1 MPCQPCDIVHYD
13 DDGDDDDAE
22 DDDDDDDDDHDDN
35 GADDNGADDDDDDDN
50 GADDDAAHAHV
61 DAVVRLS
68 QIGVRQT
75 LRKQSS
81 QTELHEPGCCSTQA
95 T

>member
-1 MPCQPCDIVHYD
+1 MPCQHYDIVHYD

-22 DDDDDDDDDHDDN
+22 DDDDDDDD
-35 GADDNGADDDDDDDN
+35 NGADDDDDDGN

-81 QTELHEPGCCSTQA
+81 QTELNEPGCCPTQA

>member
-1 MPCQPCDIVHYD
+1 MTSMVDCVLRTEH
-13 DDGDDDDAE
+13 DA
-22 DDDDDDDDDHDDN
+22 DHAN
-35 GADDNGADDDDDDDN
+35 
-50 GADDDAAHAHV
+50 V

-81 QTELHEPGCCSTQA
+81 QTELTETGCCPTQA

>member
-1 MPCQPCDIVHYD
+1 MTSICQYYDIVHDD

-22 DDDDDDDDDHDDN
+22 DDYDDD
-35 GADDNGADDDDDDDN
+35 DDDDDDDN
-50 GADDDAAHAHV
+50 GADDDADHANA
-61 DAVVRLS
+61 DAVVRWS

-75 LRKQSS
+75 LRKQGS
-81 QTELHEPGCCSTQA
+81 QTELTETGFCPTQA

>member
-1 MPCQPCDIVHYD
+1 MTSMVDCVLRTKHPCPQP
-13 DDGDDDDAE
+13 DDA
-22 DDDDDDDDDHDDN
+22 N

-81 QTELHEPGCCSTQA
+81 QTELNEPGCCPTQA

>member
-1 MPCQPCDIVHYD
+1 MPCQHYDIVHYD
-13 DDGDDDDAE
+13 DDGDDDDDAE
-22 DDDDDDDDDHDDN
+22 DDDDDDDDN
-35 GADDNGADDDDDDDN
+35 GTDDNGADDDDDDDN
-50 GADDDAAHAHV
+50 GADDDAAHANV

-81 QTELHEPGCCSTQA
+81 QTELNEPGCCPTQA